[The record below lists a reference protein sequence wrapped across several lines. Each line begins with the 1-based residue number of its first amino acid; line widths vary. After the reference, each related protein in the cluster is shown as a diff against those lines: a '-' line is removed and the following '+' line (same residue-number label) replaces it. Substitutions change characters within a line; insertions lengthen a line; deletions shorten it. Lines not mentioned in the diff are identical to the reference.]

1 LLKCNFTIEI
11 DPFYLKKKFSIV
23 IDKQSGKIMNE
34 EEFNTYIASIVLY
47 LVLFNVKALIQERDS
62 SYGLIASQRE
72 LLGAHYIF
80 QLGVNELSDIGKQ
93 ILATY
98 QSSWNINAE
107 NRIVWNYGDFWPIH
121 LFNDAKALITWF
133 NTHFL
138 NNKGIITTLNPNV

>member
-1 LLKCNFTIEI
+1 MLKCNFTIEI

-72 LLGAHYIF
+72 LLDASYIF
-80 QLGVNELSDIGKQ
+80 QLGAPELSATGRQ
-93 ILATY
+93 ILAIY
-98 QSSWNINAE
+98 QSSWNINDE
-107 NRIVWNYGDFWPIH
+107 RRTVWNYGDFWPIH
-121 LFNDAKALITWF
+121 LFNDAKALIMWF
-133 NTHFL
+133 NTHLL
-138 NNKGIITTLNPNV
+138 NGRGTISKLEK